1 MSIRW
6 EATGRSD
13 PGRVRQQNEDH
24 FLLDP
29 ARGLFLVADGM
40 GGHAAGEIASELA
53 ARTVGEMLG
62 EAVDRDTDEA
72 EMEAALRASFAAA
85 HRAIVAFCARSPR
98 SRGMGTTLTT
108 CILRA
113 SGTFHLGHI
122 GDSRA
127 YRLRGGTLKQ
137 LTRDHTWVQ
146 EEVDAGRL
154 SPAAARAHR
163 HAHVITR
170 ALSAETRDEPDVLAG
185 HTLPGD
191 LLLLASDGLT
201 GMLGDEEIAHIL
213 RGEGSLDERTEALVR
228 EANRAGGAD
237 NITVLLVRVDDA

>member
-6 EATGRSD
+6 EAAGRSD

-62 EAVDRDTDEA
+62 EAVDRDADGA
-72 EMEAALRASFAAA
+72 EMEEALRTSFAAA

-98 SRGMGTTLTT
+98 SRGMGTTLTA

-127 YRLRGGTLKQ
+127 YRLREGTLEQ

-185 HTLPGD
+185 HALPGD

-201 GMLGDEEIAHIL
+201 GMLGDAEIAHIL
-213 RGEGSLDERTEALVR
+213 GGEGSLDERTEALIR

-237 NITVLLVRVDDA
+237 NITVLLVRVGDG